1 MTNTIVAML
10 RRQVTGNG
18 DRPALETRVG
28 SHWISRSFR
37 EWDETALAVAAALA
51 DLGVSHGDRVAILS
65 STRREWAEVDM
76 GIVSAGAVVVPIYQ
90 QTTPEGVA
98 HVLEDSGS
106 VVVFAEDPMQIE
118 KLFAA
123 TSAEQRRAVRRIV
136 YFDGR
141 RRFERPDPRGR
152 LEVRLEDVVP
162 REERAKV
169 MAYAELLEAGRRLL
183 DREESTIRARG
194 DRVVPDDI
202 ATIVY
207 TSGTTGL
214 PRGVLLSHKNF
225 AAETGSVREVLGLT
239 NADRTLLFLPL
250 AHIFAKA
257 LLVAS
262 VRVGFSTAFATSL
275 TSALDEMREVE
286 PTFFAAVPR
295 VFEKVYASVLAKIDG
310 ESPLRRRV
318 AERALSVG
326 REVSEIR
333 RNGGTIGPIL
343 AAQHRAADLA
353 VLERIRHV
361 FGKRLRFALSG
372 AAPLSREVA
381 EFFHSCDVLIL
392 EGYGLTETTAA
403 THVNRPDAFKLGTVG
418 LPAPGIEVKLDR
430 DGEVLVRGDS
440 VMVGY
445 RNDPDATSV
454 ALDEDRWFRT
464 GDIGTIDREGFLTIT
479 DRKKDLIVTAGGKN
493 VAPQNIE
500 RLLEASPLVSRAVV
514 IGDRR
519 PYLVALITVDD
530 EAARAYAAREG
541 LVRGDRAWGEHPKVA
556 SELDA
561 IVRRVNANLEN
572 YQQIKRWAV
581 LPRDLEVEA
590 GELTPTLK
598 VRRKVVVQRFE
609 DRIEALY
616 SGRDRS

>member
-28 SHWISRSFR
+28 GHWISRSFR
-37 EWDETALAVAAALA
+37 EWDETAVAIAAALS

-65 STRREWAEVDM
+65 GTRREWAEVDM
-76 GIVSAGAVVVPIYQ
+76 GIVSAGAAIVPIYQ
-90 QTTPEGVA
+90 QTTPDGVA
-98 HVLEDSGS
+98 HVLRDSGS
-106 VVVFAEDPMQIE
+106 VVVFAEDPMQVE
-118 KLFAA
+118 KLFTG
-123 TSAEQRRAVRRIV
+123 TSAEHRRAVRRIV
-136 YFDGR
+136 YFDAR
-141 RRFERPDPRGR
+141 RRFDRPDPRGR
-152 LEVRLEDVVP
+152 LEVRLDDVVP

-169 MAYAELLEAGRRLL
+169 MSYAELLEAGRRML
-183 DREESTIRARG
+183 DRDETAIRALG
-194 DRVVPDDI
+194 ERVAPEDI

-214 PRGVLLSHKNF
+214 PKGVLLSHGNF
-225 AAETGSVREVLGLT
+225 DAETGSVREVLGLT

-257 LLVAS
+257 LLVAA

-275 TSALDEMREVE
+275 TSALDEMREVD

-295 VFEKVYASVLAKIDG
+295 VYEKVYASVLAKIES
-310 ESPLRRRV
+310 ESPLRRRI
-318 AERALSVG
+318 AQRALSVG
-326 REVSEIR
+326 QSVSEVR
-333 RNGGTIGPIL
+333 RNGGVVGPFL

-361 FGKRLRFALSG
+361 FGKRLRFAISG
-372 AAPLSREVA
+372 AAPLSRDVA

-403 THVNRPDAFKLGTVG
+403 THINRPDAYKLGTVG
-418 LPAPGIEVKLDR
+418 LPAPGVEVKLDH
-430 DGEVLVRGDS
+430 DGEVLVRGAN

-445 RNDPDATSV
+445 RNDPDATSAV
-454 ALDEDRWFRT
+454 LGEERWFRT
-464 GDIGTIDREGFLTIT
+464 GDIGSIDDEGYLTIT

-500 RLLEASPLVSRAVV
+500 RLLEANPLVSRAVV

-519 PYLVALITVDD
+519 PYLVALLTLDE
-530 EAARAYAAREG
+530 EAARAYATREG
-541 LVRGDRAWGEHPKVA
+541 LVRGDRPWGEHPKVA

-561 IVRRVNANLEN
+561 IVRRVNASLEN

-598 VRRKVVVQRFE
+598 VRRRVVEQRFE
-609 DRIEALY
+609 DRIDVLY
-616 SGRDRS
+616 SNRAVP

>member
-28 SHWISRSFR
+28 GHWISRSFR
-37 EWDETALAVAAALA
+37 EWDETAVAIAAALS

-65 STRREWAEVDM
+65 GTRREWAEVDM
-76 GIVSAGAVVVPIYQ
+76 GIVSAGAAVVPIYQ
-90 QTTPEGVA
+90 QTTPDGVA
-98 HVLEDSGS
+98 HVLRDSGS
-106 VVVFAEDPMQIE
+106 VVVFAEDPMQVE
-118 KLFAA
+118 KLFTA
-123 TSAEQRRAVRRIV
+123 TSAEHRRAVRRIV
-136 YFDGR
+136 YFDAR
-141 RRFERPDPRGR
+141 RRFDRPDPRGR
-152 LEVRLEDVVP
+152 LEVRLDDVVP

-169 MAYAELLEAGRRLL
+169 MSYAELLEAGRRML
-183 DREESTIRARG
+183 DRDETAIRALG
-194 DRVVPDDI
+194 ERVAPEDI

-214 PRGVLLSHKNF
+214 PKGVLLSHGNF
-225 AAETGSVREVLGLT
+225 DAETGSVREVLGLT

-257 LLVAS
+257 LLVAA

-275 TSALDEMREVE
+275 TSALDEMREVD

-295 VFEKVYASVLAKIDG
+295 VYEKVYASVLAKIES
-310 ESPLRRRV
+310 ESPLRRRI
-318 AERALSVG
+318 AQRALSVG
-326 REVSEIR
+326 QSVSEVR
-333 RNGGTIGPIL
+333 RNGGVVGPFL

-361 FGKRLRFALSG
+361 FGKRLRFAISG
-372 AAPLSREVA
+372 AAPLSRDVA

-403 THVNRPDAFKLGTVG
+403 THINRPDAYKLGTVG
-418 LPAPGIEVKLDR
+418 LPAPGVEVKLDH
-430 DGEVLVRGDS
+430 DGEVLVRGAN

-445 RNDPDATSV
+445 RNDPDATSAV
-454 ALDEDRWFRT
+454 LGEERWFRT
-464 GDIGTIDREGFLTIT
+464 GDIGSIDDEGYLTIT

-500 RLLEASPLVSRAVV
+500 RLLEANPLVSRAVV

-519 PYLVALITVDD
+519 PYLVALLTLDE
-530 EAARAYAAREG
+530 EAARAYATREG
-541 LVRGDRAWGEHPKVA
+541 LVRGDRPWGEHPKVA

-561 IVRRVNANLEN
+561 IVRRVNASLEN

-598 VRRKVVVQRFE
+598 VRRRVVEQRFE
-609 DRIEALY
+609 DRIDVLY
-616 SGRDRS
+616 SNRAVP